1 MITLRA
7 LIQLA
12 TTIHSN
18 DTGITVVVVL
28 ITRVVNESWSLTCS
42 GICMLARSR
51 YFLSTERG
59 RV

>member
-1 MITLRA
+1 LITLRA
-7 LIQLA
+7 LIQLT

-28 ITRVVNESWSLTCS
+28 IARVVNESWGLTCS

-51 YFLSTERG
+51 YFLST
-59 RV
+59 